1 MKHLLAIAA
10 LLVSTVA
17 TAGSSS
23 QAGSAETGGMVSW
36 VPGMRA
42 MHYGYDRNT
51 FAADS
56 SILVCPRSA
65 AAEYNAGGYTCLDA
79 NKQNAWQK
87 LENVTPTGMKILGID
102 YRLSGSSGY
111 RSLIVYYVPQ

>member
-1 MKHLLAIAA
+1 MRHILIGAA
-10 LLVSTVA
+10 LLASSCA
-17 TAGSSS
+17 YAGSSS

-36 VPGMRA
+36 VPGMRT

-51 FAADS
+51 FAADNT
-56 SILVCPRSA
+56 ILVCPRTALSEYSA
-65 AAEYNAGGYTCLDA
+65 GVYTCLDA

-87 LENVTPTGMKILGID
+87 LENVTPAGMKILGID

-111 RSLIVYYVPQ
+111 RSLLVYYVPQ